1 MAVLPMK
8 RVLIC
13 ALKKDRKPIL
23 ELLQRMSVV
32 QVESSGPEDEVF
44 AKQDRSEAKTAFQKN
59 ADTAQKALE
68 LLDFYVP
75 QKKTL
80 AEKAKGRQQVS
91 VEAYEKQTQKRDET
105 MQVCRKILALEKE
118 RAENAAKIP
127 KLDSQMVSLE
137 PWLSYDL
144 PLDCDG
150 TGKTTIFTGTLPNEV
165 KLEEVYRQLGE
176 HAPQAEGV
184 DAEVI
189 SSSQEQTCI
198 FVVCS
203 NKDAPAVQG
212 ALRKMEFAKP
222 PLTAVNPQQAM
233 KELQQQKAELQKN
246 MDSLVQQIKDCAAQR
261 ADIAFAVDYFHVRA
275 EKYDV
280 ISQLS
285 QSQRTFVLEGYIP
298 AQNTQKLE
306 ARLETSFDVVVEY
319 ADPGEKD
326 DVPVLLK
333 NNGFA
338 EAVEPVVES
347 YSLPSKGE
355 LDPSMLVACSY
366 YVLFGM
372 MLSDAA
378 YGLIM
383 LIGSA
388 VCLKKMKDMS
398 DSLRKTLKMFFYCGI
413 STTVFGF
420 LFGSFF
426 GDAVNVIATTF
437 FNRPDIKLAPLWF
450 EPINKPMKMLVY
462 CFAVGI
468 LHLFVGLGAK
478 L

>member
-1 MAVLPMK
+1 
-8 RVLIC
+8 
-13 ALKKDRKPIL
+13 
-23 ELLQRMSVV
+23 
-32 QVESSGPEDEVF
+32 
-44 AKQDRSEAKTAFQKN
+44 
-59 ADTAQKALE
+59 
-68 LLDFYVP
+68 
-75 QKKTL
+75 
-80 AEKAKGRQQVS
+80 
-91 VEAYEKQTQKRDET
+91 
-105 MQVCRKILALEKE
+105 
-118 RAENAAKIP
+118 
-127 KLDSQMVSLE
+127 
-137 PWLSYDL
+137 
-144 PLDCDG
+144 
-150 TGKTTIFTGTLPNEV
+150 
-165 KLEEVYRQLGE
+165 
-176 HAPQAEGV
+176 
-184 DAEVI
+184 
-189 SSSQEQTCI
+189 
-198 FVVCS
+198 
-203 NKDAPAVQG
+203 
-212 ALRKMEFAKP
+212 MEFAKP

-246 MDSLVQQIKDCAAQR
+246 MDSFVQQIKDCAAQR

-378 YGLIM
+378 YGLSM
-383 LIGSA
+383 A
-388 VCLKKMKDMS
+388 DWQCCLPEKNERYVRQPAQNAEDVLLTAAFPPLFLVSCLALSLGTRSM
-398 DSLRKTLKMFFYCGI
+398 SLRQ
-413 STTVFGF
+413 
-420 LFGSFF
+420 
-426 GDAVNVIATTF
+426 TF

-450 EPINKPMKMLVY
+450 EPINKPMKMLVF

-478 L
+478 LYMCIKNGHPLDGRL